1 METKKKVVSYLELV
15 AENKKL
21 VKEISQIA
29 IQNVNLEK
37 KITYQYEDLKFKENR
52 NIELTDKNNEL
63 RGLNNI
69 LSDNS
74 THFRCERAELAL
86 ALVEI
91 SNCKDLEL
99 VKEIARIAL
108 SQVHTVVRLKDTVP
122 F

>member
-1 METKKKVVSYLELV
+1 M
-15 AENKKL
+15 
-21 VKEISQIA
+21 
-29 IQNVNLEK
+29 
-37 KITYQYEDLKFKENR
+37 KFKENR

-74 THFRCERAELAL
+74 TRFRCERAELAL